1 LTSLGYLEIG
11 ERGAKGAFRATLEAG
26 ANGAFLKEE

>member
-1 LTSLGYLEIG
+1 MG